1 MRRIVRTFVKIGVD
15 HLKINLSGEYI
26 AGVPAEKDIFSE
38 EEVAILAAEAKLA
51 GKRVAAHARSSLSV
65 KRCVKHGFEL
75 IFHASYADEEALDM
89 LEAHKDKHFV
99 TPGIGRLI
107 NTRSNESALERKS
120 VV

>member
-75 IFHASYADEEALDM
+75 LFHASYAD
-89 LEAHKDKHFV
+89 
-99 TPGIGRLI
+99 
-107 NTRSNESALERKS
+107 RKRVVEGKRVS
-120 VV
+120 VRVDQGGQRNIKK